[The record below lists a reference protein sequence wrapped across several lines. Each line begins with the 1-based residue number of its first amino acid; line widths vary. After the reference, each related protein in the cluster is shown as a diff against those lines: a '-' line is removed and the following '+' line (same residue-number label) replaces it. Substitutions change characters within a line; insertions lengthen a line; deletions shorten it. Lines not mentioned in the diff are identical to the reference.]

1 MKKDKQVITF
11 VFVSGRKD
19 KYYRNNYEA
28 LDFFYTLPF
37 YDNNDFELNIIEF
50 KTGEI
55 LKKNLTYYTDR
66 VFNKFLSLPFY
77 MHKIVSAE
85 NFKIL
90 KKSDHVFLISESAAF
105 SLLPLL
111 GLVKMFKKT
120 NFHLFAM
127 GLFSKKVGY
136 SILRPLHFLMIKLL
150 ILSLDNLFFLGKG
163 ELEFAKSKNRF
174 TKKLH
179 FVPFS
184 IDTSFWSINSDT
196 NFQKRKKIIFV
207 GNDSNRD
214 FIMVKEIAKIMSDI
228 NFLIVSKNPLFNN
241 LNLKNVEI
249 LGNGWGSDELSDYDL
264 KKLYLESFL
273 TIIPLKSTYQPSG
286 QSVALQSM
294 SLGTPVMISKT
305 SGFWDDSSFFDNE
318 NIFFIEEEEEVS
330 AWVNKILKVY
340 KDFKLL
346 EKVSNNAKHKVINDY
361 NLYKFDEK
369 IKKITGLG

>member
-1 MKKDKQVITF
+1 
-11 VFVSGRKD
+11 
-19 KYYRNNYEA
+19 
-28 LDFFYTLPF
+28 
-37 YDNNDFELNIIEF
+37 
-50 KTGEI
+50 
-55 LKKNLTYYTDR
+55 
-66 VFNKFLSLPFY
+66 
-77 MHKIVSAE
+77 
-85 NFKIL
+85 
-90 KKSDHVFLISESAAF
+90 
-105 SLLPLL
+105 
-111 GLVKMFKKT
+111 
-120 NFHLFAM
+120 
-127 GLFSKKVGY
+127 
-136 SILRPLHFLMIKLL
+136 MIKLL

-174 TKKLH
+174 SKKLH

-184 IDTSFWSINSDT
+184 IDTSFWSINNDT

-228 NFLIVSKNPLFNN
+228 NFLIVSKNSLFSN

-249 LGNGWGSDELSDYDL
+249 LGNGWGSEDLSDYDL

-273 TIIPLKSTYQPSG
+273 TIIPLKSSYQPSG

-318 NIFFIEEEEEVS
+318 NIFFIEEEEEVN